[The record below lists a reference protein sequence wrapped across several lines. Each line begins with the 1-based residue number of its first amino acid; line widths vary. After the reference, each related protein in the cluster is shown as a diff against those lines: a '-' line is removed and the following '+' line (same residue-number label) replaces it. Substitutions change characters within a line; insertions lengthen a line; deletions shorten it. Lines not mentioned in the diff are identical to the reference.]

1 MKSMNLELLPN
12 QIEAQDHLEDWT
24 VGALFMEMGTGKTR
38 TAIEIVN
45 KKQVDLVVWVGPLR
59 TLKPR
64 EGMPSVID
72 EINKWGGFKCEKVVY
87 IGIETIQA
95 SDRQYLQLYKKISTA
110 WNCFIV
116 VDESLKIKNFEAKRT
131 QRLLELSKMVKY
143 KLILNGTPL
152 SKSLIDLWSQMQF
165 LSPLILNMSM
175 AEFKNTFCEYT
186 KVTKTFGHRSYT
198 KEFITGYDNI
208 DYLYSLIRHYIFE
221 CDLKLQIKKYY
232 NDIPYVLDDEAKKE
246 YDFLKEKYLDD
257 EELLEKNNNI
267 FLEMTS
273 KMQHAYCTSEGKFEA
288 LDELFETI
296 DQEDTIIYCRFI
308 ASREACELRY
318 PNATV
323 LSYQK
328 ESLGLNLQHL
338 KNTIYFDK
346 IWDLALRNQSAART
360 YRTGQEQDCRYWDLT
375 GNVGLEKLIDK
386 NILKKVGMTEYFK
399 TKSKEQLKREL

>member
-12 QIEAQDHLEDWT
+12 QIEAQDHLEEWT

-45 KKQVDLVVWVGPLR
+45 KKDVDLVVWVGPLR
-59 TLKPR
+59 TIKPK
-64 EGMPSVID
+64 EGISSVVD
-72 EINKWGGFKCEKVVY
+72 EIDKWGGFKCKNVVY
-87 IGIETIQA
+87 IGIETIQS
-95 SDRQYLQLYKKISTA
+95 SDRQYLQLYKKISVA
-110 WNCFIV
+110 WSCFII

-152 SKSLIDLWSQMQF
+152 SKNLLDLWSQMQF
-165 LSPLILNMSM
+165 LAPKILNMSM
-175 AEFKNTFCEYT
+175 AEFKNTFCCYT
-186 KVTKTFGHRSYT
+186 KITKTFGHRSYS
-198 KEFITGYDNI
+198 KEFITGYENI

-232 NDIPYVLDDEAKKE
+232 HDIPFVLDDAAKDE
-246 YDFLKEKYLDD
+246 YNRIKEKYLDD
-257 EELLEKNNNI
+257 EELLARNNNI

-296 DQEDTIIYCRFI
+296 DQKDTIIYCRFVV
-308 ASREACELRY
+308 SREACELRY

-338 KNTIYFDK
+338 KNTVYFDK
-346 IWDLALRNQSAART
+346 IWDLALRNQAGART
-360 YRTGQEQDCRYWDLT
+360 FRTGQEEDCRYWDLT
-375 GNVGLEKLIDK
+375 GNVGLEKLIDA
-386 NILKKVGMTEYFK
+386 NIIKKIGMVEYFK
-399 TKSKEQLKREL
+399 GKSKEQIKREL